1 MKPIYLDYN
10 ASTPVIDEVA
20 EAMIPY
26 LQEFFGNPSSS
37 HWYGIQ
43 SKKAIEN
50 ARSQIAQ
57 LINCQPNEI
66 IFTSGGTESN
76 NHAIRSSAVANIMK
90 GNQIITS
97 SVEHPAVEK
106 VCEFLSHRGY
116 EIITIPVDKFGMV
129 NPLDVEKA
137 ITDKTILITIMHANN
152 ETGTIQPI
160 EEIGKIARK
169 HKLRFHT
176 DAAQSLGKIEVD
188 VDKLGIDLL
197 SIAGHKLY
205 APKGVGALY
214 IREGTEMPKFL
225 FGAGHESDRRAG
237 TENVLEIV
245 GLGKAA
251 EIAKRDLVAHK
262 LHFKAMRDLLYEK
275 ISEKIPCHLNG
286 HPTKRLPNTLNL
298 SFPNIDNLQ
307 ILSLFTVV
315 AASSGAACHS
325 DSVTIS
331 PVLQAMHVAD
341 ELAVNTIRFS
351 TGKLTTPNEIEEAT
365 KLIIS
370 ELST

>member
-20 EAMIPY
+20 EAMRPY

-43 SKKAIEN
+43 SRKAIET
-50 ARSQIAQ
+50 ARTQIAQ
-57 LINCQPNEI
+57 LINCKPDEI
-66 IFTSGGTESN
+66 VFTSGGTESN
-76 NHAIRSSAVANIMK
+76 NHAIRSSAVAGIMK

-97 SVEHPAVEK
+97 AVEHPAVEK
-106 VCEFLSHRGY
+106 VCEFLSHQGY
-116 EIITIPVDKFGMV
+116 EIITIPVDKFGLI
-129 NPLDVEKA
+129 NPLDVENA
-137 ITDKTILITIMHANN
+137 ITEKTILITIMHANN

-160 EEIGKIARK
+160 EEIGKIAQK
-169 HKLRFHT
+169 HGIRFHT
-176 DAAQSLGKIEVD
+176 DAAQSLGKIEVN
-188 VDKLGIDLL
+188 VEKLGVDLL

-214 IREGTEMPKFL
+214 IRRGTKLPKFL
-225 FGAGHESDRRAG
+225 LGAGHESDRRAG

-251 EIAKRDLVAHK
+251 EIAKRDLVAHM
-262 LHFKAMRDLLYEK
+262 LHFQAMRDLLFEK
-275 ISEKIPCHLNG
+275 ISAKLPCHLNG
-286 HPTKRLPNTLNL
+286 HPRKRLPNTLNL
-298 SFPNIDNLQ
+298 SFPDIDNLQ
-307 ILSLFTVV
+307 ILSLFTSV

-331 PVLQAMHVAD
+331 PVLQAMRVPD
-341 ELAVNTIRFS
+341 ELAINTIRFS
-351 TGKLTTPNEIEEAT
+351 TGKLTTPDEIESAA

-370 ELST
+370 ELSS

>member
-20 EAMIPY
+20 EVMLPY

-43 SKKAIEN
+43 SKRAIDT
-50 ARSQIAQ
+50 ARQQIAQ
-57 LINCQPNEI
+57 LINCQPDEI

-76 NHAIRSSAVANIMK
+76 NHAIRSSAIANIMK

-97 SVEHPAVEK
+97 AIEHPAVEK
-106 VCEFLSHRGY
+106 VCEFLSHQGFD
-116 EIITIPVDKFGMV
+116 IITIPVDKFGMV
-129 NPLDVEKA
+129 NPEDVERA
-137 ITDKTILITIMHANN
+137 ITEKTILISIMHANN

-160 EEIGKIARK
+160 EKIGKIAQK
-169 HKLRFHT
+169 HKVRFHT

-188 VDKLGIDLL
+188 VEKLGVDLL

-214 IREGTEMPKFL
+214 IRRGTEIPKFL
-225 FGAGHESDRRAG
+225 LGAGHESDRRAG

-251 EIAKRDLVAHK
+251 EVANRDLVAHQ
-262 LHFKAMRDLLYEK
+262 LHFQAMRDLLFDK
-275 ISEKIPCHLNG
+275 ISAKIPCHLNG
-286 HPTKRLPNTLNL
+286 HLTKRLPNTLNL

-307 ILSLFTVV
+307 ILSLFTLV

-331 PVLQAMHVAD
+331 PVLKAMQVPD

-351 TGKLTTPNEIEEAT
+351 TGKLTTPDEIEKAA

-370 ELST
+370 ELSS

>member
-1 MKPIYLDYN
+1 MRPIYLDYN

-20 EAMIPY
+20 EAMLPY

-43 SKKAIEN
+43 SKKAIEI
-50 ARSQIAQ
+50 ARLQIAQ
-57 LINCQPNEI
+57 LINCQPDEI
-66 IFTSGGTESN
+66 IFTSGGTEAN
-76 NHAIRSSAVANIMK
+76 NHALRSSAAANIMK
-90 GNQIITS
+90 GDQIITS
-97 SVEHPAVEK
+97 AVEHPAVEK
-106 VCEFLSHRGY
+106 VCEYLSHQGY
-116 EIITIPVDKFGMV
+116 EIITIPVDQYGMV
-129 NPLDVEKA
+129 AAQDVEKA
-137 ITDKTILITIMHANN
+137 ITDKTIMISIMHANN
-152 ETGTIQPI
+152 ETGTIQPL
-160 EEIGKIARK
+160 EEIGKIAKK
-169 HKLRFHT
+169 HKIRFHS

-188 VDKLGIDLL
+188 VEKLGVDLL

-214 IREGTEMPKFL
+214 IRRGTEMPKFL

-251 EIAKRDLVAHK
+251 EIARRDLQAHK
-262 LHFKAMRDLLYEK
+262 IHFKTMRDLLYEK
-275 ISEKIPCHLNG
+275 IAAKIPCHLNG
-286 HPTKRLPNTLNL
+286 HPTMRLPNTLNL
-298 SFPNIDNLQ
+298 SFPNIDNFQ
-307 ILSLFTVV
+307 ILSLFTLV

-331 PVLQAMHVAD
+331 PVLKAMQVPD
-341 ELAVNTIRFS
+341 ELAINTIRFS
-351 TGKLTTPNEIEEAT
+351 TGKLTTPTEIEEAA

-370 ELST
+370 ELKS